1 MIIRGRRRASALALL
16 LTLLGSGVVRADQER
31 AADEPE
37 RAELEATHDLRAR
50 FGLDM
55 AARLAASPDA
65 TDRLRA
71 IARALSTAK
80 PDDAAA
86 FIAQFAEP
94 NAPSRSDGLTMMEA
108 ARALSSLGAGERANR
123 GLGLVLSQS
132 PPKGE
137 RDESAAG
144 ENSTE
149 NHKRHELARDIAALA
164 LARGKD
170 PKALDQL
177 YSALR
182 AGGAPQSAARRAL
195 AAYPPEKLPTPAQV
209 QALAG
214 LGERWSDLRLTELLA
229 PLLTGADPAAKAG
242 AMRTLA
248 RLRDTRVIPVAL
260 KERDAKE
267 ARVRAASAYALVV
280 LGAPEAPKAVLALLD
295 DEATVADAIDLAAEA
310 PSDEVILQ
318 VAARAARSA
327 DHEQRLAAIRSL
339 SRTPSPLAVR
349 ALFTLSKMPE
359 VRFEAVHALARAR
372 DVSGLTA
379 MEQLLAL
386 PGKTDEEQQLRRLG
400 ARGYLSRRSLG
411 GAPSD
416 RADAALSAMAQSKD
430 TKDQEVGTLVL
441 VALGLGDLRA
451 ALANKSVSIR
461 RGAIMGAQWQGPSAR
476 AALLDHVRNEP
487 VEDLRRACLWAMQG
501 DATGP
506 LPITLAYLGDCAEGG
521 NLLCARLFAE
531 RADLSMAPRVRALI
545 EAKNHRL
552 RAVVARGLGYA
563 NHREDEGTLAS
574 TYRKETSAPT
584 RRATLW
590 ALAYRG
596 QALTPSTRALLSI
609 AGNVEPDE
617 TARGIARSVGTTS
630 AAPAPQDFTW
640 LRAQPSSGQMPNMS
654 GALLI
659 GLGDVAPVLFDD
671 DGIAL
676 VPHPLGPTDLL
687 LDPRIP

>member
-1 MIIRGRRRASALALL
+1 MIIGGRRRASAFAMLLALL
-16 LTLLGSGVVRADQER
+16 ASGIARADQER
-31 AADEPE
+31 AADEPD
-37 RAELEATHDLRAR
+37 RAELEATRDLRAH

-55 AARLAASPDA
+55 ASRLAASPDA

-94 NAPSRSDGLTMMEA
+94 NAPSRSDGLSMMEV
-108 ARALSSLGAGERANR
+108 ARALSTLGAGERANR

-132 PPKGE
+132 PPKSE
-137 RDESAAG
+137 RDESAG
-144 ENSTE
+144 SSTE
-149 NHKRHELARDIAALA
+149 NRRRHDLARDIAALA
-164 LARGKD
+164 LARSKD

-182 AGGAPQSAARRAL
+182 AGGAPQSSARRAL

-229 PLLTGADPAAKAG
+229 PLLTGTDPAAKAG

-248 RLRDTRVIPVAL
+248 RLRDTRVIPAAL
-260 KERDAKE
+260 KDRDAKE
-267 ARVRAASAYALVV
+267 AQVRAASAYALVV

-295 DEATVADAIDLAAEA
+295 DEATVADAIDLAPEA
-310 PSDEVILQ
+310 PSDEIILQ

-372 DVSGLTA
+372 DASGLTA
-379 MEQLLAL
+379 VEQLLAL

-400 ARGYLSRRSLG
+400 ARGYLSRRALG
-411 GAPSD
+411 GAASE
-416 RADAALSAMAQSKD
+416 RADAALSALAQSKD
-430 TKDQEVGTLVL
+430 SKDQEVGTMVL

-451 ALANKSVSIR
+451 ALSSKSVYIR
-461 RGAIMGAQWQGPSAR
+461 RGAIMAAQWQGPSAR
-476 AALLDHVRNEP
+476 GALLDHVRNEP

-501 DATGP
+501 DPAGP

-531 RADLSMAPRVRALI
+531 RADLSMATRIRALI
-545 EAKNHRL
+545 EAKNPRL
-552 RAVVARGLGYA
+552 RAVVARGLGHA
-563 NHREDEGTLAS
+563 NRREDEGTLAN
-574 TYRKETSAPT
+574 TYRSETNAFT

-590 ALAYRG
+590 ALAHRG
-596 QALTPSTRALLSI
+596 QALTPSTRALLDI
-609 AGNVEPDE
+609 AGSVEPDE
-617 TARGIARSVGTTS
+617 SARGIARSPGATPT
-630 AAPAPQDFTW
+630 APAPQDFSW

-654 GALLI
+654 GALLV

-676 VPHPLGPTDLL
+676 VPHPLGPADLL